1 MASLQHLSCVLCTTY
16 GVHCTAL
23 YVHRSFLFVID
34 VLVWNLLLL
43 PQTSRR
49 SMAIR
54 LRQQSQY
61 DAAPPSYSLLFLLS
75 LSLLLSAPPPLY
87 PSILCPLASL
97 SIPHTLFSSFSLY
110 PSYSVLMLRSLSLFL
125 CSLPSLSIP
134 LTVLSALPSL
144 SIPLTVLSALPS
156 LSIPLYLYSSIS
168 LYPSSSVLFPFF
180 LTSFSV
186 LFPFSL
192 NIFVCFLPPL
202 SIPLCFFS
210 SLSPFLLV
218 RPFLP
223 LSPPLSLSLQISFS
237 LPPSSAVLLAGHS
250 LCKTT

>member
-16 GVHCTAL
+16 GVHCTVL
-23 YVHRSFLFVID
+23 YVHRSCLFVID

-97 SIPHTLFSSFSLY
+97 SIPHTLCSSFALY
-110 PSYSVLMLRSLSLFL
+110 PSFSVLFLLSLSLLLYYLLFLLSLSLLLYCRLFLLSLSLFI
-125 CSLPSLSIP
+125 CTLPSLSIP
-134 LTVLSALPSL
+134 LRL
-144 SIPLTVLSALPS
+144 
-156 LSIPLYLYSSIS
+156 
-168 LYPSSSVLFPFF
+168 
-180 LTSFSV
+180 
-186 LFPFSL
+186 
-192 NIFVCFLPPL
+192 
-202 SIPLCFFS
+202 FS
-210 SLSPFLLV
+210 SP
-218 RPFLP
+218 
-223 LSPPLSLSLQISFS
+223 SF
-237 LPPSSAVLLAGHS
+237 
-250 LCKTT
+250 